1 MRTTIDI
8 PDPLYREIKA
18 RAARE
23 GRSIKELILHS
34 VSITLRNELPA
45 VRVSRKG
52 KYPIIHAK
60 RPGSLKLGPEG
71 VYEYIP
77 FP

>member
-8 PDPLYREIKA
+8 PDPIYRDLKSQ
-18 RAARE
+18 AALQ
-23 GRSIKELILHS
+23 GRSVKELVLRR
-34 VSITLRNELPA
+34 ITRPA
-45 VRVSRKG
+45 DDIGERPKKITFPAIPSKN
-52 KYPIIHAK
+52 
-60 RPGSLKLGPEG
+60 PGSLKLGPEG

>member
-8 PDPLYREIKA
+8 PDPIYRDLKSQ
-18 RAARE
+18 AALQ
-23 GRSIKELILHS
+23 GRSVKELVLIR
-34 VSITLRNELPA
+34 ITRPA
-45 VRVSRKG
+45 DETIEQPG
-52 KYPIIHAK
+52 KIKFPAIPSK
-60 RPGSLKLGPEG
+60 NPGSLKLGPEG

>member
-8 PDPLYREIKA
+8 PDPIYRDLKSQ
-18 RAARE
+18 AALE
-23 GRSIKELILHS
+23 GRSVKELVLRR
-34 VSITLRNELPA
+34 ITRPAEDGGNQPKKITFPA
-45 VRVSRKG
+45 VPSKN
-52 KYPIIHAK
+52 
-60 RPGSLKLGPEG
+60 PGSLKLGQEG